1 MADQPLMDR
10 LRTWMSE
17 RQLPLTP
24 QRLAVADVLFSSGR
38 HLSAEQLIDAL
49 AKRGLKVG
57 TATVYRT
64 IDVLLESGLIEE
76 RDRGEGFRR
85 FEPTR
90 DLPHHEQLLCTTCGR
105 VEEFRD
111 AALERVT
118 RRVADSHGF
127 ERERHRLVI
136 YGTCGDCRQTAATAA
151 TSAAVAKGP
160 KAARS

>member
-24 QRLAVADVLFSSGR
+24 QRFAVAEVLLGSER
-38 HLSAEQLIDAL
+38 HLSTEELIDVL
-49 AKRGLKVG
+49 ARRGVKVG

-76 RDRGEGFRR
+76 RNRGEGFRR

-90 DLPHHEQLLCTTCGR
+90 T
-105 VEEFRD
+105 
-111 AALERVT
+111 ALS
-118 RRVADSHGF
+118 AS
-127 ERERHRLVI
+127 
-136 YGTCGDCRQTAATAA
+136 GTG
-151 TSAAVAKGP
+151 S
-160 KAARS
+160 